1 MERRP
6 PATLHDVAREAGVSQ
21 ATASRVL
28 NGSARTVTPENT
40 DRVRAAAARLGYA
53 PDLSAQAVARGSTRT
68 AALVVNG
75 VDDPYFST
83 IAGGV
88 IEGAEAAGLIVTV
101 AVADRSPSRELEIV
115 RTLRGMRPRAIILVG
130 SRVDGGDDRAALAG
144 ELTAYR
150 RAGGSVVLVSQP
162 DLPFPTVSVDNY
174 GGARRLA
181 LALAGRGYR
190 RFALVRA
197 DPRIRTSRDRCDGF
211 RDGLAEHGIAVPGGR
226 DIETGFDRAGGY
238 AAASGLAARGI
249 GDLQL
254 VFAVNDVMA
263 IGAMAAF
270 RDAGLT
276 PGADI
281 AVAGFDDIPSAVDVT
296 PALTTVAVPLHRAGL
311 EAVRLALTEPSA
323 RTPTEPVAPR
333 IVPIPTEAVLRDS
346 TP

>member
-1 MERRP
+1 
-6 PATLHDVAREAGVSQ
+6 VAREAGVSQ

-28 NGSARTVTPENT
+28 NGSARTVTRANT
-40 DRVRAAAARLGYA
+40 DRVLAAAARLSYA

-68 AALVVNG
+68 TALVVSG
-75 VDDPYFST
+75 IDDPYFST

-101 AVADRSPSRELEIV
+101 AVADRSPARELEIV

-130 SRVDGGDDRAALAG
+130 SRVDGAGDRGALAG

-150 RAGGSVVLVSQP
+150 RAGGSVVLVSQH

-181 LALAGRGYR
+181 RALAGRGYR
-190 RFALVRA
+190 RFAVLRA

-211 RDGLAEHGIAVPGGR
+211 RDGLGECGIAVPAAL
-226 DIETGFDRAGGY
+226 DIETGFDRAGGH
-238 AAASGLAARGI
+238 AAARDLAARGI
-249 GDLQL
+249 GGTQV

-276 PGADI
+276 PGRDI
-281 AVAGFDDIPSAVDVT
+281 AVAGFDDIPSAVDVV
-296 PALTTVAVPLHRAGL
+296 PSLTTVTVPLHRVGL
-311 EAVRLALTEPSA
+311 DAVGLALSGHHAERHGKTPAEPG
-323 RTPTEPVAPR
+323 TPR
-333 IVPIPTEAVLRDS
+333 IVHIPAEPVLRDS